1 MSTFGIDLGTTYSC
15 IATLDHNGNP
25 SVIRNQLEDRDTLAS
40 AVFFES
46 PDNIV
51 VGGAAK
57 DMVETDGNRVVQ
69 FVKREIGKADA
80 RTYEYFGKTY
90 NAVEISCLI
99 LRRLK
104 AIAEEQGEQVDK
116 VVITC
121 PAYFGLEERN
131 ATKTAGLAAGMEVLD
146 LINEPTAA
154 ALAYCAGQFQEDRT
168 IMVYDLGGGT
178 FDVTIVNM
186 TVVADENGNQAQK
199 VRVLASGGNDRLGGK
214 DWDDIL
220 YDHMVNACC
229 DENGLLP
236 EDLDA
241 ETRQEIRSKVE
252 DTKMRLTNNQSAK
265 VRISV
270 NGSKTNISVSRAEF
284 ESMTAHLVA
293 QTMTYVES
301 VLGSVTVTP
310 DLVLL
315 VGGSTYMPMIRQ
327 AVENRFPGQVQVHEP
342 NRAVAMGA
350 AICANMLVIDEPIE
364 PIPAPKPPVD
374 ESEDN
379 TTVVT
384 PEPGPTPVEQEPP
397 RERQKPKIILVD
409 AATRSFGPG
418 VVIDGEYVIDN
429 LIKLGDEM
437 PALAVKTYG
446 TMADNQPLIELR
458 VFENVSRE
466 DVVTPCVDGLGCAQP
481 CDPADNVK
489 LLGMLEMQL
498 PPYTRKNS
506 PIEVTFQ
513 LEASGIY
520 VKAVNLS
527 DGQMVETSIHFEN
540 EVEVDVRHISSLG
553 VFGE

>member
-1 MSTFGIDLGTTYSC
+1 MSTYGIDLGTTYSC
-15 IATLDHNGNP
+15 IAKLDHNGNP
-25 SVIRNQLEDRDTLAS
+25 TVIRNQLDNSDTLAS

-46 PDNIV
+46 PDNII
-51 VGGAAK
+51 VGKNAK
-57 DMVETDGNRVVQ
+57 DMVETDGDRVVQ

-80 RTYEYFGKTY
+80 RSYEFFGKTY
-90 NAVEISCLI
+90 NPVEVSALI

-104 AIAEEQGEQVDK
+104 AIAEEQGESVDK

-121 PAYFGLEERN
+121 PAYFGIPERN
-131 ATKTAGLAAGMEVLD
+131 ATKAAGVAAGMEVLD

-186 TVVADENGNQAQK
+186 TMVTNENGNQAQK
-199 VRVLASGGNDRLGGK
+199 VKVLASGGNDRLGGK
-214 DWDDIL
+214 DWDDVL
-220 YDHMVNACC
+220 YSHLLNAGCE
-229 DENGLLP
+229 ENGLTP
-236 EDLDA
+236 DDIDA
-241 ETRQEIRSKVE
+241 ETRQNIRSAVE
-252 DTKMRLTNNQSAK
+252 DTKIKLTTAK
-265 VRISV
+265 SVKAKFKV
-270 NGSKTNISVSRAEF
+270 NGQSTTIVVTREDF
-284 ESMTAHLVA
+284 ENMTSHLVA

-301 VLGSVTVTP
+301 VLGSVSGVKL

-342 NRAVAMGA
+342 DRAVAMGA
-350 AICANMLVIDEPIE
+350 AICANMLVIDEPISSNGGNGTNGNNGGGNGTNGNGSGK
-364 PIPAPKPPVD
+364 IGTIFVD
-374 ESEDN
+374 
-379 TTVVT
+379 TT
-384 PEPGPTPVEQEPP
+384 P
-397 RERQKPKIILVD
+397 
-409 AATRSFGPG
+409 RSFGPG
-418 VVIDGEYVIDN
+418 VVIDGEYVVDN
-429 LIKLGDEM
+429 LIKMGDEM

-458 VFENVSRE
+458 VFENMSRE
-466 DVVTPCVDGLGCAQP
+466 DVVTPCVDGLGSEQP
-481 CDPADNVK
+481 CNPADNVK

-513 LEASGIY
+513 LEASGVY

-527 DGQMVETSIHFEN
+527 TGEMVETSIHFEN
-540 EVEVDVRHISSLG
+540 EVEVDVRHIRSLG
-553 VFGE
+553 VYGE